1 VWKGRRTAASDF
13 FLSTYGV
20 VIGRRV
26 VGDAEL
32 NPPSEPEYI
41 LLDKY
46 IYNKEETRVE
56 ISMEAPKYSRSERR
70 AAPRIP
76 LSRSRLPRLDEL
88 QQ

>member
-1 VWKGRRTAASDF
+1 MGRRTAASDF

-20 VIGRRV
+20 VAGRRV

-32 NPPSEPEYI
+32 NPPSKPEYV

-56 ISMEAPKYSRSERR
+56 ISMEAPKYSQSERR

>member
-1 VWKGRRTAASDF
+1 MGRRTAASDF

-56 ISMEAPKYSRSERR
+56 ISMEAPKYSQSERQT
-70 AAPRIP
+70 APRIP